1 MAAQG
6 QCLRAR
12 WKYMSLDV
20 QTTRAFN
27 IWHSCLKDFI
37 TCLSQSLYS
46 RCTGLAISLVSQI
59 PSSLESPY
67 SFRPLKNIL
76 LACNSC
82 MGGIHCVFTDV
93 LTTYLRAW
101 SCHSISKAFL
111 DKPPAK
117 NCKSLSSTNTLDT
130 FSSIFS
136 TSVTTFCSYKYTHTH
151 IYINTFHSLP

>member
-1 MAAQG
+1 MVFCNGSTRTMPEGKMKVHVSWCPDNKSLQHLAQLP
-6 QCLRAR
+6 QR
-12 WKYMSLDV
+12 
-20 QTTRAFN
+20 
-27 IWHSCLKDFI
+27 
-37 TCLSQSLYS
+37 
-46 RCTGLAISLVSQI
+46 ISLVSQI